1 MSWNI
6 ATQLMQGLHLLFP
19 LLPVHMESL
28 TENAHP
34 TFQGAS
40 FSKSAGA
47 GGSAW
52 KSPIGSVIEG
62 VRSFW
67 EDTGASASSPFG
79 HAKRVLSNSGSQASL
94 PESLG
99 SPMDSIKG
107 RFKAPASPR
116 PGIIP
121 LHRGSIPISDAPGK

>member
-1 MSWNI
+1 
-6 ATQLMQGLHLLFP
+6 
-19 LLPVHMESL
+19 MESL
-28 TENAHP
+28 TENAHR

-47 GGSAW
+47 GGIDW
-52 KSPIGSVIEG
+52 KTPIDSEIEG

-67 EDTGASASSPFG
+67 GDTGALASSPFG
-79 HAKRVLSNSGSQASL
+79 QAKRVLSHSGSQASL

-99 SPMDSIKG
+99 SPIDSIK
-107 RFKAPASPR
+107 APVSPR

-121 LHRGSIPISDAPGK
+121 LHRGSIPITGTPGE